1 MPAKPAPPVPSAS
14 RSSSRPNRTLTLW
27 STPRQRAM
35 VTRLRKRHPD
45 RSFSSIVWA
54 LVEALDT
61 KAIQLSAT
69 QVIRTPVPS
78 TPARGLDSA

>member
-1 MPAKPAPPVPSAS
+1 
-14 RSSSRPNRTLTLW
+14 
-27 STPRQRAM
+27 M